1 MDRDILYQKF
11 LEDPKSVPSYELANI
26 SSKFKFDKTLSSDK
40 KKELLPYFIPY
51 FERFPDKFIQLID
64 SEEYYLD
71 LIKNNSKNYFKLC
84 FVDHPYKELEERLFY
99 DYAPS
104 YAINDEDLKI
114 QYAKK
119 SNIVLRNTLKK
130 HMWESLIN
138 FFDKEAFDEETADY
152 IIENDRWNLVLFN
165 HQTKSILISYPSAL
179 KKLIEKDFLSLT
191 ELHDDYLSEEVCESI
206 NLTKEQSK
214 KLYEYIKERNFYKP
228 VNLYALLLKDY
239 PDVLEIFKGE
249 PTDYLIKCILKN
261 NLHYNEK
268 WPVSLLNDQR
278 IIKDIILHSSI
289 DCLFNNNI
297 LLDDNNLDLL
307 IQSIEKH
314 NYKVKVINNRY
325 LLNNTKLINYLMN
338 HYHINSNYFKV
349 DNSKLISNVGRN
361 LEKLRKVFSD
371 NDLMIIKREIVDN
384 NYFLD
389 VETIINS
396 ISPNTFKYIYDSL
409 YKMESRVSE
418 NSFSFFFFIKFCEYF
433 ANNSKLLKELEEH
446 FDDIDEILLNNLSL
460 ALNHNSSITYHNLQN
475 YESYYYQKVMHDDL
489 DTKGKLL
496 KYIFNANE
504 QQAIFFRENIT
515 DLVRLTRLQL
525 EFPKESYNYNFIDLY
540 LSLVQLLD
548 EILDGK
554 IASCDNLPNFKLSSL
569 YSLEVMREN
578 ILRLYG
584 LYYYKKN
591 LDEEKLASIGKVRIL
606 NGRKVLDITGEE
618 FLFYMHSENF
628 NSQYDFTYEDDNE
641 REFKKKN
648 YICTTVINELSFD
661 ILDNE
666 KLIIYDMPNPNSL
679 ISFGNRDVAIYQTMA
694 PLITVGSPYYT
705 DADEACLISTN
716 KLYAKNEFDFLRFDN
731 HNKPFVSKYSHDNL
745 YLDKEKHVEI
755 LNNKYLTLCERIE
768 SLTYHDL
775 NKLIV
780 MSKVFGIDEETLDR
794 LRKRVSKLTEKE
806 QMVLLDALSK
816 YAFVRPK
823 EGNKKF

>member
-26 SSKFKFDKTLSSDK
+26 SSKFEFDKTLSIDK
-40 KKELLPYFIPY
+40 KKELLSYFIPY

-64 SEEYYLD
+64 SEEYYLN

-119 SNIVLRNTLKK
+119 SNIVLKNTLKK
-130 HMWESLIN
+130 PMWESLVN
-138 FFDKEAFDEETADY
+138 FFDKEAFDEETANY

-165 HQTKSILISYPSAL
+165 HQTKSILFSYPSVL

-191 ELHDDYLSEEVCESI
+191 ELHDDYLSEEICESI

-228 VNLYALLLKDY
+228 ANLCALLLKDY
-239 PDVLEIFKGE
+239 PDVLEFFKGE

-361 LEKLRKVFSD
+361 LEKLRKIFSD

-389 VETIINS
+389 IETIINS
-396 ISPNTFKYIYDSL
+396 ISPNTFKYIYNSL

-433 ANNSKLLKELEEH
+433 TNNSKLLKELEEH

-460 ALNHNSSITYHNLQN
+460 ALNHNSSITYHDLQN

-591 LDEEKLASIGKVRIL
+591 LDEEKLASVGKVRIL

-618 FLFYMHSENF
+618 FLFYMHSESF
-628 NSQYDFTYEDDNE
+628 NSQYDFTYEDDPE

-666 KLIIYDMPNPNSL
+666 KLSIYDMPNPNSL

-694 PLITVGSPYYT
+694 PLITVCSPYYT
-705 DADEACLISTN
+705 DSDEACLISTN

-731 HNKPFVSKYSHDNL
+731 HNKPFVSKYSPDNL

-755 LNNKYLTLCERIE
+755 LNNKYLSLCERIE
-768 SLTYHDL
+768 SLSYHDL

-794 LRKRVSKLTEKE
+794 LKEKISKLPKKE
-806 QMVLLDALSK
+806 QIVLLDAFSK
-816 YAFVRPK
+816 YAFVKPK
-823 EGNKKF
+823 EDNKKF

>member
-11 LEDPKSVPSYELANI
+11 LEDQKSVPSYELANI
-26 SSKFKFDKTLSSDK
+26 SSKFEFDKTLSIDK
-40 KKELLPYFIPY
+40 KKELLSYFIPY

-64 SEEYYLD
+64 SEEYYLN

-104 YAINDEDLKI
+104 YAINDDDLKI

-130 HMWESLIN
+130 PMWESLIN
-138 FFDKEAFDEETADY
+138 FFDKEAFDEETANY

-165 HQTKSILISYPSAL
+165 HQTKSILFSYPSVL
-179 KKLIEKDFLSLT
+179 KKSIEKDFLSLT
-191 ELHDDYLSEEVCESI
+191 ELHDDYLSEEICESI

-228 VNLYALLLKDY
+228 ANLCALLLKDY
-239 PDVLEIFKGE
+239 PDVLEFFKGE

-389 VETIINS
+389 IETIINS
-396 ISPNTFKYIYDSL
+396 ISPNTFKYIYNSL

-460 ALNHNSSITYHNLQN
+460 ALNHNSSITYHDLQN
-475 YESYYYQKVMHDDL
+475 YESYYYQKVIHDDL

-554 IASCDNLPNFKLSSL
+554 IASCDNLQNFKLSSL

-591 LDEEKLASIGKVRIL
+591 LDEEKLASVGKVRIL

-618 FLFYMHSENF
+618 FLFYVHSESF

-666 KLIIYDMPNPNSL
+666 KLSIYDMPNPNSL

-705 DADEACLISTN
+705 DSDEACLISTN

-731 HNKPFVSKYSHDNL
+731 HNKPFVPKYSPDNL

-755 LNNKYLTLCERIE
+755 LNNKYLSLCERIE
-768 SLTYHDL
+768 SLSYHDL

-794 LRKRVSKLTEKE
+794 LKEKVSKLPKKE
-806 QMVLLDALSK
+806 QIVLLDALSK
-816 YAFVRPK
+816 YAFVKPK
-823 EGNKKF
+823 EDNKKF